1 MDAPINDAAAA
12 ARADLDFWKELAG
25 GDDDSARELLT
36 LFLGDTSAQISL
48 MVSGLAAGNA
58 DEVCRAAHTCV
69 GSSST
74 CGLDSLAEVFRRV
87 EQEAGDSSLDA
98 LSHSVP
104 LVVETFDRVRA
115 RLTKVIASSTSATI
129 QERP

>member
-1 MDAPINDAAAA
+1 MDAPTNDAAA

-25 GDDDSARELLT
+25 GDDESARELLT
-36 LFLGDTSAQISL
+36 LFLGDTSSQISQ

-58 DEVCRAAHTCV
+58 DQVCRAAHTCV

-74 CGLDSLAEVFRRV
+74 CGLDSLADLFRRV
-87 EQEAGDSSLDA
+87 EQEAVDKSLDA

-104 LVVETFDRVRA
+104 LIVETFDQVHA
-115 RLTKVIASSTSATI
+115 RLTRAMAASSPESI
-129 QERP
+129 QERA